1 MEAIGCHETGCMNP
15 FPNHPNPPCPPPNP
29 NPTPQAPKSW
39 QMDCLTG
46 ADCTSFHLLFFFS
59 SPLVFNSFSIQRRLS
74 SQRVSNAVPQKISW
88 CWNWPETHPL
98 SSGQKFSYMTN
109 YCLHWLKSF
118 VASLDD
124 SGHNVEWLGGQLL
137 TTWEKSKQCNLCEN
151 APTSLKDLSSYVKRH
166 RRAFPVGLLFLVRS
180 TGDRLWTFEGGASLV
195 SLSTWKE
202 TSSQTD
208 SYTTTD
214 WLLPPVFARDP
225 LAAFPCLSS
234 SVTDKNLPVC
244 HSPDALDQLNRGK
257 EGVLNDGER
266 KDSSFRTVVFKMEP
280 STIE

>member
-1 MEAIGCHETGCMNP
+1 
-15 FPNHPNPPCPPPNP
+15 
-29 NPTPQAPKSW
+29 
-39 QMDCLTG
+39 
-46 ADCTSFHLLFFFS
+46 
-59 SPLVFNSFSIQRRLS
+59 
-74 SQRVSNAVPQKISW
+74 
-88 CWNWPETHPL
+88 
-98 SSGQKFSYMTN
+98 MTN

-214 WLLPPVFARDP
+214 WLLAPVFARDP

-244 HSPDALDQLNRGK
+244 HSPDALDQLNRGQ
-257 EGVLNDGER
+257 EEALEDGER
-266 KDSSFRTVVFKMEP
+266 KDSSLRAVLKTEP
-280 STIE
+280 SRTEYKWFT

>member
-15 FPNHPNPPCPPPNP
+15 FPQTPTPLSYSNPPCPPPNP

-39 QMDCLTG
+39 QWDCLTG
-46 ADCTSFHLLFFFS
+46 ADCTSFHLLFS
-59 SPLVFNSFSIQRRLS
+59 SVLPWFSIHLQYKEGCHFKECHILFIK
-74 SQRVSNAVPQKISW
+74 KINWSW
-88 CWNWPETHPL
+88 KWPNIFETHLLASVAKSLPTWKITVCIGWNL
-98 SSGQKFSYMTN
+98 LLRVWMTVDIMWSG
-109 YCLHWLKSF
+109 W
-118 VASLDD
+118 A
-124 SGHNVEWLGGQLL
+124 GRLL
-137 TTWEKSKQCNLCEN
+137 TTWEKSKQCTLFEN
-151 APTSLKDLSSYVKRH
+151 APTSLKDLSSYMKRH
-166 RRAFPVGLLFLVRS
+166 RAFPVGLLFLVRS

-214 WLLPPVFARDP
+214 WLLAPVFASDL

-244 HSPDALDQLNRGK
+244 HSPDAPDQLNRGK
-257 EGVLNDGER
+257 E
-266 KDSSFRTVVFKMEP
+266 
-280 STIE
+280 

>member
-1 MEAIGCHETGCMNP
+1 
-15 FPNHPNPPCPPPNP
+15 
-29 NPTPQAPKSW
+29 
-39 QMDCLTG
+39 
-46 ADCTSFHLLFFFS
+46 
-59 SPLVFNSFSIQRRLS
+59 
-74 SQRVSNAVPQKISW
+74 
-88 CWNWPETHPL
+88 
-98 SSGQKFSYMTN
+98 MTN

-118 VASLDD
+118 VRVWMTVDIMW
-124 SGHNVEWLGGQLL
+124 SGWAGRLL

-151 APTSLKDLSSYVKRH
+151 APTSPKDLSSYVKRH
-166 RRAFPVGLLFLVRS
+166 RRDFPVGLLFLVRS

-214 WLLPPVFARDP
+214 WLLAPVFARDP

-244 HSPDALDQLNRGK
+244 HSPDALDQLNRGQ
-257 EGVLNDGER
+257 EEALEDGER
-266 KDSSFRTVVFKMEP
+266 KDSSLRAVVLKNDP
-280 STIE
+280 STIDYKWYNIRIIGLFVKVQS

>member
-1 MEAIGCHETGCMNP
+1 MTVDIM
-15 FPNHPNPPCPPPNP
+15 
-29 NPTPQAPKSW
+29 W
-39 QMDCLTG
+39 
-46 ADCTSFHLLFFFS
+46 
-59 SPLVFNSFSIQRRLS
+59 
-74 SQRVSNAVPQKISW
+74 
-88 CWNWPETHPL
+88 
-98 SSGQKFSYMTN
+98 SG
-109 YCLHWLKSF
+109 W
-118 VASLDD
+118 A
-124 SGHNVEWLGGQLL
+124 GQLL
-137 TTWEKSKQCNLCEN
+137 TTWEKSKQCNLWEN
-151 APTSLKDLSSYVKRH
+151 APTSLKDLFSYVKRH

-214 WLLPPVFARDP
+214 WLLAPVFARDP

-257 EGVLNDGER
+257 EEVLEDGER

>member
-29 NPTPQAPKSW
+29 NPTPQALKSW
-39 QMDCLTG
+39 QRDCLTG

-124 SGHNVEWLGGQLL
+124 SGHNVEWLGGAASHNLRKVEAMQPLWKCTDVSKRPLL
-137 TTWEKSKQCNLCEN
+137 ICEKAQKRFSCW
-151 APTSLKDLSSYVKRH
+151 SFVLSQVDRWQIVKVWGRGLSGLSVNVERNIVANWFLHNH
-166 RRAFPVGLLFLVRS
+166 RLATGSSFCKRS
-180 TGDRLWTFEGGASLV
+180 SG
-195 SLSTWKE
+195 SLS
-202 TSSQTD
+202 
-208 SYTTTD
+208 
-214 WLLPPVFARDP
+214 LP
-225 LAAFPCLSS
+225 L
-234 SVTDKNLPVC
+234 
-244 HSPDALDQLNRGK
+244 
-257 EGVLNDGER
+257 
-266 KDSSFRTVVFKMEP
+266 
-280 STIE
+280 